1 MDVQSLKLQPRAVIG
16 KKVKALRRQGIVPVH
31 MYGKGTEPLAL
42 QVENQVLQRVL
53 TIAGTNIPLSVE
65 VDGEEGDSLCFVREV
80 QRHPVTE
87 GLLHVDFMSV
97 DVTETVQ
104 AEVPIVISG
113 NAPAVLEMGGTLLQP
128 LQSLLVES
136 LPMNIPPSFELDV
149 SQLDDF
155 EKGIF
160 VRDVA
165 AAADVTMV
173 TDPDELIARVSAPRI
188 DVEDVAAE
196 AEEGVEEGDEEGEGE
211 EDAAGEGASAEAS
224 ER

>member
-136 LPMNIPPSFELDV
+136 LPMNIPPSFEVNV

-165 AAADVTMV
+165 SAAEVTMV

-188 DVEDVAAE
+188 EVDEVE
-196 AEEGVEEGDEEGEGE
+196 AEPEEDVEEGDEEGEGE
-211 EDAAGEGASAEAS
+211 EAAAQEGATAGSAE
-224 ER
+224 R

>member
-188 DVEDVAAE
+188 EVEDVEAE
-196 AEEGVEEGDEEGEGE
+196 LEEGVEEGDEEGEGE
-211 EDAAGEGASAEAS
+211 EEAAGEGASAEAS

>member
-65 VDGEEGDSLCFVREV
+65 VDGKEGDSLCFVREV

-188 DVEDVAAE
+188 EVDEVE
-196 AEEGVEEGDEEGEGE
+196 AEPEEDVEEGDEEGEGE
-211 EDAAGEGASAEAS
+211 EEAAGEGASAEAS

>member
-65 VDGEEGDSLCFVREV
+65 VDGKEGDSLCFVREV

-136 LPMNIPPSFELDV
+136 LPMNIPPL
-149 SQLDDF
+149 L
-155 EKGIF
+155 
-160 VRDVA
+160 
-165 AAADVTMV
+165 
-173 TDPDELIARVSAPRI
+173 
-188 DVEDVAAE
+188 
-196 AEEGVEEGDEEGEGE
+196 
-211 EDAAGEGASAEAS
+211 
-224 ER
+224 

>member
-65 VDGEEGDSLCFVREV
+65 VDGKEGDSLCFVREV

-188 DVEDVAAE
+188 EVEDVEAE
-196 AEEGVEEGDEEGEGE
+196 LEEGVEEGDEEGEGE
-211 EDAAGEGASAEAS
+211 EEAAGEGASAEAS

>member
-65 VDGEEGDSLCFVREV
+65 VDGKEGDSLCFVREV

-188 DVEDVAAE
+188 EVDEVE
-196 AEEGVEEGDEEGEGE
+196 AEPEEDVEEGDEEGEGE
-211 EDAAGEGASAEAS
+211 EAAAQEGATAGSAE
-224 ER
+224 R